1 MIILFLTCESIYR
14 IQFIVSK
21 ALAERGGVSNH
32 ILSRISKLH
41 RSIDSLRNKSTNNP
55 DRIEKALTEA
65 LEELLAIQ
73 QELQVREQYEI
84 SKAEQAEET
93 LWRSKERFWVLTRNL
108 NSGVVLMDESGKI
121 AEYNSAFLEMFGLA
135 GDPSKIKDIGDQNW
149 ADWQVFDED
158 GNLLDIDD
166 HPIRKAA
173 ITRKPVRNMPVNVRM
188 PASGDLIW
196 MLISAEPILKPDGEI
211 DSLICTCQDVTK
223 LDRVE
228 KALQQSEERYRLLIK
243 NAPSMIYEVDFQGH
257 RFKSVNDEMCKTLC
271 YTREEL
277 LGMDPSD
284 LLEGTSKTAFME
296 RIRKTQK
303 GEPIKDFIEYR
314 VRTKDGRELC
324 GALRTTI
331 IFKNGQPE
339 SALVVAHDFT
349 ERKQMEMK
357 LARMV
362 LERTA
367 ALSKAKLELEAAN
380 EELRLDLVKHERLEA
395 VLVEAKEAAEAA
407 ARAKSDFLA
416 SMSHEIRTPMNA
428 VIGMTSVLL
437 ADEELNPEHRDFIET
452 IRMSGD
458 ALMVIINDILD
469 FSKMQENKII
479 LEDQPFD
486 LRDCIEEALDLVAGK
501 ASEKGLN
508 LAYTMDRTVPE
519 VVIGDPNRLRQILS
533 NLLINAVKFTERGE
547 VGLSVSGLNHEGAH
561 EIRFAIQDTGI
572 GISPDQMDHLFQ
584 PFSQIDA
591 KGMHNYGDGTGLGL
605 VISKK
610 LVELMDGRIWADS
623 ELGKGSTFYFTI
635 KAETAPGDPNKCLVE
650 DLSLLVGKHVL
661 IVNDNKT
668 NRRTLG
674 ACVYSWGMVPLV
686 ASKTQEALEWIQRGD
701 AFDVAILDMD
711 MQDMDGATLAD
722 EIHKYNKTLPIVVLI
737 SIGLHQP
744 TNHAQLTKPIKPSQ
758 LHRILT
764 EVISLPPAQELDR
777 SRAVD
782 REIPTKSLRILLAE
796 DNATS
801 QKVALQMLMRM
812 GFNADV
818 VANGI
823 EALQALE
830 RQPYDLVLM
839 DLRMPIMNGLEA
851 TRIIRQ
857 RWPDNGPKV
866 VALTAYALQG
876 DRERCIEAGMDDY
889 ISKPIKLEE
898 LAEALR
904 KV

>member
-1 MIILFLTCESIYR
+1 M
-14 IQFIVSK
+14 
-21 ALAERGGVSNH
+21 SNH
-32 ILSRISKLH
+32 ILSRISELH
-41 RSIDSLRNKSTNNP
+41 RSIDSLRNQGTNDP

-65 LEELLAIQ
+65 LEELQAIQ
-73 QELQVREQYEI
+73 QEIQVREQYEI
-84 SKAEQAEET
+84 TKAEQAEET
-93 LWRSKERFWVLTRNL
+93 LWQSKERFMVLTRNL
-108 NSGVVLMDESGKI
+108 SSGVVLMDPSGKI
-121 AEYNSAFLEMFGLA
+121 AEYNSAFLKMFGLA
-135 GDPSKIKDIGDQNW
+135 DDPSKIKDICDQNW

-173 ITRKPVRNMPVNVRM
+173 ITRKPVRNMLVNVRM
-188 PASGDLIW
+188 PFRGDLIW

-223 LDRVE
+223 LDQVE

-257 RFKSVNDEMCKTLC
+257 RFKSVNDAMCKTLG

-296 RIRKTQK
+296 RIRKTQN

-314 VRTKDGRELC
+314 VKTKDGRELS

-362 LERTA
+362 LERTE

-437 ADEELNPEHRDFIET
+437 ADEELNPEHRDLIET

-584 PFSQIDA
+584 PFSQVDA

-635 KAETAPGDPNKCLVE
+635 KAETMPGDPNKCLVE
-650 DLSLLVGKHVL
+650 DQPQLVGKHVL
-661 IVNDNKT
+661 IVNNDKT
-668 NRRTLG
+668 NRRILSS
-674 ACVYSWGMVPLV
+674 CVYSWGMVPLV
-686 ASKTQEALEWIQRGD
+686 ASKTEEALDWIRRGD
-701 AFDVAILDMD
+701 AFDVAILDMDPDMDRSDMD

-722 EIHKYNKTLPIVVLI
+722 EIRKYNKTLPLVVLA

-744 TNHAQLTKPIKPSQ
+744 THHAHLTKPIKPTQ

-764 EVISLPPAQELDR
+764 DVISVQPARESDR
-777 SRAVD
+777 FRAVD
-782 REIPTKSLRILLAE
+782 REIPAKSLRILLAE
-796 DNATS
+796 DNVTS
-801 QKVALQMLMRM
+801 QKVALKMLMRL

-830 RQPYDLVLM
+830 RQHYDLVLM

-857 RWPDNGPKV
+857 RWPDNGPRV

-876 DRERCIEAGMDDY
+876 DRDRCIEAGMDDY

-898 LAEALR
+898 LAGALSKYQSKYQKR
-904 KV
+904 